1 MKAPKRGAER
11 KGKMGLLSWLGF
23 DGGAELEPVALDD
36 KNFNQEV
43 RKSDIPV
50 LVDVW
55 SNGCQPCMA
64 LIPTI
69 KRLAGK
75 YEGRVKVAQLN
86 VGAGPKSAAKLGVR
100 GTPTVLFFKN
110 GAVVERVVGMRGQH
124 FYEEIIEEDL
134 LDSGQ
139 KREVV

>member
-1 MKAPKRGAER
+1 
-11 KGKMGLLSWLGF
+11 MGLLSWLGF
-23 DGGAELEPVALDD
+23 DGGAEAEPVALDD

-43 RKSDIPV
+43 RKSGIPV

-134 LDSGQ
+134 LDSVSN
-139 KREVV
+139 REVRE